1 MADADGLILQV
12 LPVADSDAEELADLA
27 ADLHA
32 ELLSVDG
39 ASVAPLPAEAAP
51 EGAKGLGDVAG
62 WLLVQF
68 GTPDGLRAVMTV
80 LRAWTSRTGRTVE
93 VSIGQDK
100 LMVTGVTARQQ
111 DQIID
116 SWLARHAPG
125 T

>member
-12 LPVADSDAEELADLA
+12 LPVADSDTEELADLA

-39 ASVAPLPAEAAP
+39 ASVAPLPAEATAA
-51 EGAKGLGDVAG
+51 GAKGLGDVAG

-68 GTPDGLRAVMTV
+68 GTPDGLRA
-80 LRAWTSRTGRTVE
+80 LIDAIRGFASRTGRTVE
-93 VSIGQDK
+93 VSIGRDK
-100 LMVTGVTARQQ
+100 LKVTGVTARQQ

-116 SWLARHAPG
+116 TWLARHAPR